1 MWVNFPPILHYSKG
15 KKESESKDAKKKI
28 GVRIPM
34 QERENKALL
43 TMCALRGRCPV
54 WDLTHPCSGGK
65 QGKQPKLNY
74 FSVLLAVILESRH
87 SHMCQEN
94 SPASAVWRDK
104 MSFRSPK
111 QLFSCIEEA
120 EQLKWLHVESSVCS
134 SSPSTPHPYKQG
146 NCSGM
151 FVSCCLNQT
160 K

>member
-1 MWVNFPPILHYSKG
+1 MWVNFPSILHYSEVNN
-15 KKESESKDAKKKI
+15 ESESRDAKKKN
-28 GVRIPM
+28 GARIPM

-65 QGKQPKLNY
+65 QPKLNY
-74 FSVLLAVILESRH
+74 FSVLLAVIQESTH

-94 SPASAVWRDK
+94 SPASAVRRDK
-104 MSFRSPK
+104 MGFRSPK

-120 EQLKWLHVESSVCS
+120 EQLKWLHVESSVCA
-134 SSPSTPHPYKQG
+134 SSPSAPRPYKQG